1 MSNTF
6 EERWEKSSILVIGA
20 DYSDA
25 DLSRW
30 STTDPYYIGVGG
42 TTSLGGP
49 FQQNWNNEIFWEPTG
64 LKLRTFHRIYIDRCV
79 WNILSYSP
87 VLFQIMLEFAKR
99 YLSNG
104 GTLMIHIEAWN
115 TAMSSYMISQFTKKS
130 LYNRNPVAGYTKT
143 DSEALE
149 ALMDTGR
156 FIPALE
162 CTKEWQPLYLYHL

>member
-1 MSNTF
+1 MSDTF

-30 STTDPYYIGVGG
+30 SRTDPYYIGVGG
-42 TTSLGGP
+42 TISIGGP
-49 FQQNWNNEIFWEPTG
+49 FQQDWNNEIFWEPKD
-64 LKLRTFHRIYIDRCV
+64 LKLRTFQRIYIDRCV
-79 WNILSYSP
+79 WNILSASL
-87 VLFQIMLEFAKR
+87 VLFQRMLEFAER

-104 GTLMIHIEAWN
+104 GKLMIHIDAWN
-115 TAMSSYMISQFTKKS
+115 NAMSSYMISQFTKKS
-130 LYNRNPVAGYTKT
+130 LYNRRPVDGYTKT

-149 ALMDTGR
+149 AIIDTRR

-162 CTKEWQPLYLYHL
+162 CMKGWQPLYLYHL